1 MQDQHPEDIKAAL
14 RKAGTSLSIL
24 AREHG
29 VSKSILTVALRQPSP
44 KWAEI
49 IASALGCDARLI
61 WPAWY
66 AQRDARQAQR
76 AALSAQ
82 IEADR
87 LLPRRRGRPPLI
99 RQVAA

>member
-29 VSKSILTVALRQPSP
+29 VSKSTLTLALRQPSP

-49 IASALGCDARLI
+49 IAAALSRDPRQI

-66 AQRDARQAQR
+66 AARDAKQAQR
-76 AALSAQ
+76 AVLSAQ

-87 LLPRRRGRPPLI
+87 RTPKRRGRPPLN
-99 RQVAA
+99 RLAAA